1 MIEPIFANV
10 VAVGLCGLML
20 ASTWRWPSLAL
31 LVYAGTASYAD
42 GYGPRE
48 WLAQAGYF
56 GLVMNALFVVLF
68 VRASWVMLRGHRLRA
83 TRTTKLALAVLLA
96 VGWCLFGLL
105 VGGGGVLA
113 TVSHLPYLVI
123 PYVVI
128 WVAFVAPDRSRRL
141 ITLFVAVQVA
151 AAVLLLVSP
160 ALEFLRGDTYFRFP
174 DGRQVDPGALRF
186 GLPGAET
193 NKNQVANHY
202 GQFHNPNALGLYAV
216 IAIAAGLSLCVVSKR
231 WLSVARLSGAALLV
245 AGGFLWLN
253 TLTRGP
259 MLALA
264 AMCLAI
270 CLLVR
275 DARMPRRHL
284 RAIRGGAIALCV
296 VGLGGAALLGVFNFL
311 FVSTDSI
318 TVTARLQGYREGW
331 DVVLSHPIFGHGA
344 DYEWPEGR
352 RPHLV
357 PLLFAAEYG
366 VLVGLFITWLLFW
379 YCGVR
384 VCKFVRDPHVS
395 FADSTFMALGYA
407 AVAGIALTNNF
418 AAPALCAVII
428 GHIILV
434 GEARADSDGSAG
446 VSPRAQAWRAGAH
459 AASRGGLSTRV
470 RRSRDWSR

>member
-1 MIEPIFANV
+1 MIEPIAANI
-10 VAVGLCGLML
+10 VAVGLCGLMV

-48 WLAQAGYF
+48 WLAQAAYF
-56 GLVMNALFVVLF
+56 ALVMNTLFVVLF
-68 VRASWVMLRGHRLRA
+68 FRASWVMFREHRRRA
-83 TRTTKLALAVLLA
+83 TRTTKLGLAMLLA
-96 VGWCLFGLL
+96 VGWCLFGVL

-113 TVSHLPYLVI
+113 PASHLPYLVI

-128 WVAFVAPDRSRRL
+128 WVAFVAADRSRRL

-151 AAVLLLVSP
+151 VAVLLLVIP
-160 ALEFLRGDTYFRFP
+160 ALEFLRGDTYFRFS

-216 IAIAAGLSLCVVSKR
+216 IAIATGLSLCLVSR
-231 WLSVARLSGAALLV
+231 RLLSVARLAGAALLV

-259 MLALA
+259 ILALA
-264 AMCLAI
+264 VMCVAI
-270 CLLVR
+270 CLLIR
-275 DARMPRRHL
+275 DVRMPPLPL
-284 RAIRGGAIALCV
+284 RAIRWGAIAMCAAGL
-296 VGLGGAALLGVFNFL
+296 VGAVLLGVFNFL

-318 TVTARLQGYREGW
+318 TVTARLEGYREGW
-331 DVVLSHPIFGHGA
+331 DVVLAHPVFGYGA
-344 DYEWPEGR
+344 EYEWPEGR

-366 VLVGLFITWLLFW
+366 VLIGLFITWLLFW
-379 YCGVR
+379 YCGTR
-384 VCKFVRDPHVS
+384 VLRDIRDPYTS
-395 FADSTFMALGYA
+395 IADSVFTALGYA
-407 AVAGIALTNNF
+407 SVAGIALTNNF
-418 AAPALCAVII
+418 AAPALCALLV
-428 GHIILV
+428 GHIILT
-434 GEARADSDGSAG
+434 GNARAGKSGPTESAANERG
-446 VSPRAQAWRAGAH
+446 AAAGAH
-459 AASRGGLSTRV
+459 AHPRRGLVSRV
-470 RRSRDWSR
+470 RRSLRQTA